1 MYTIPVRCPREG
13 KKIKADRSKRASE
26 RQRFPLLLFIVFC
39 FGLLTF
45 FKTKKIKSHDG
56 TCCLEKSQLS
66 EMSANT
72 EAEVQM
78 DLTLLGFVFVPHVRE
93 NALTCVESTLIS
105 DKFCAAGHPGQNSF
119 LILSVDLFP
128 QFFCC
133 RSFSSSF
140 LHYHMVEHL
149 LDTEGNPLAPGL
161 CS

>member
-1 MYTIPVRCPREG
+1 MRCPREG

-78 DLTLLGFVFVPHVRE
+78 DLTLLGFVFVPHMRE

-128 QFFCC
+128 HV
-133 RSFSSSF
+133 F
-140 LHYHMVEHL
+140 LL
-149 LDTEGNPLAPGL
+149 PIF
-161 CS
+161 